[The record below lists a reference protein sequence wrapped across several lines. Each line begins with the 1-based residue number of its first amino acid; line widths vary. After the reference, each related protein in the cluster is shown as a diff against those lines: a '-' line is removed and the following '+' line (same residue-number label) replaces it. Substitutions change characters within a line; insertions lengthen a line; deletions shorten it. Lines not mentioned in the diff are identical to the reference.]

1 MYLITCAW
9 RDLGITLI
17 RFSQVNRLESWI
29 TSLWKRAIKA
39 SKFSWTFWCGSKY
52 NVFFVKWLD
61 FIINLRQYLCTTFY
75 INISILIKSTEFSGK
90 KVLGFWS
97 RRIRFCFFRINRKTQ
112 KNTTTSLLQVL
123 DNFNF
128 ILLLIFFRKTLI
140 ILRDANYITVLF
152 STNNVYQIWKKN
164 DFCFAW
170 KNKPTQKKIQKK
182 TGQSLKTQMI
192 MIEYVG

>member
-1 MYLITCAW
+1 M
-9 RDLGITLI
+9 
-17 RFSQVNRLESWI
+17 
-29 TSLWKRAIKA
+29 
-39 SKFSWTFWCGSKY
+39 
-52 NVFFVKWLD
+52 
-61 FIINLRQYLCTTFY
+61 CTTFY

-97 RRIRFCFFRINRKTQ
+97 WRIRFCFFRINRKTQ

-152 STNNVYQIWKKN
+152 STNNVNQIWKNKRFLFRMKKQTHTKKN
-164 DFCFAW
+164 TK
-170 KNKPTQKKIQKK
+170 KNRTEFEDTNDYEWICR
-182 TGQSLKTQMI
+182 LAL
-192 MIEYVG
+192 